1 MAKRLFDIFFSAIGL
16 VVCAP
21 IFLVAA
27 VAVAVSSPGGVLF
40 TQERVGMGLLPFRMY
55 KFRSMVG
62 VGASGVTG
70 GDVTDGKAGPLV
82 TAGGDERVTR
92 VGRWLRRAKVDELP
106 QLWNVLKGD
115 MSLVGPRPEVPKFVA
130 FYRDD
135 FAEVLRVRPG
145 ITDAASVA
153 YIDEEELLGGRDD
166 PEAYYVSEI
175 LPEKIKMAKLYAER
189 SSILYDFKIIIVT
202 LGRVFRP

>member
-1 MAKRLFDIFFSAIGL
+1 
-16 VVCAP
+16 
-21 IFLVAA
+21 
-27 VAVAVSSPGGVLF
+27 
-40 TQERVGMGLLPFRMY
+40 MG
-55 KFRSMVG
+55 VG
-62 VGASGVTG
+62 VGGRGGSGDDTAG
-70 GDVTDGKAGPLV
+70 DGKAGPLV

-92 VGRWLRRAKVDELP
+92 VGRWLRRAKIDELP

-166 PEAYYVSEI
+166 PEAYYVKEL
-175 LPEKIKMAKLYAER
+175 LPEKIKMAKRYAEK
-189 SSILYDFKIIIVT
+189 SSISYDFRIIIVT
-202 LGRVFRP
+202 LARVFRP